1 MPQSQW
7 IDSNGEIIK
16 YPSHELTADEIL
28 NNYLDFTNFIT
39 NEMINTNADIEF
51 SKMLYPTIPLNY
63 FLVDT
68 GIFIQVNFNML
79 AGTIDLTQIPNT
91 YITYAKLNIADSD
104 IPYVKIN
111 IASNEIIA
119 DKILSLPFTK
129 VTGTIDLTQI
139 SNTYITYAKLNIS
152 DGDIP
157 YAKINIASNEI
168 IGDKILSL
176 PFTKVTGTID
186 LTQIPNTYIT
196 YAKLNIS
203 DGDIPYIKINIA
215 SNEIIA
221 DKILSLP
228 FTKVT
233 GTIDLT
239 QIPNTYITYAKLN
252 IGAGD
257 IAYWKLTLTSW
268 ITNNDLS
275 GSINFNK
282 MLYPAYNGY
291 FLRDDGTFQPV
302 SGGTIPDD
310 SIDLIKLKTVVGN
323 AYNLYGYSSVGVP
336 IATK

>member
-1 MPQSQW
+1 
-7 IDSNGEIIK
+7 
-16 YPSHELTADEIL
+16 
-28 NNYLDFTNFIT
+28 
-39 NEMINTNADIEF
+39 MINTNADIEF

-68 GIFIQVNFNML
+68 GLFIQVNFNML
-79 AGTIDLTQIPNT
+79 A
-91 YITYAKLNIADSD
+91 
-104 IPYVKIN
+104 
-111 IASNEIIA
+111 
-119 DKILSLPFTK
+119 
-129 VTGTIDLTQI
+129 
-139 SNTYITYAKLNIS
+139 
-152 DGDIP
+152 
-157 YAKINIASNEI
+157 
-168 IGDKILSL
+168 
-176 PFTKVTGTID
+176 
-186 LTQIPNTYIT
+186 
-196 YAKLNIS
+196 
-203 DGDIPYIKINIA
+203 
-215 SNEIIA
+215 
-221 DKILSLP
+221 
-228 FTKVT
+228 